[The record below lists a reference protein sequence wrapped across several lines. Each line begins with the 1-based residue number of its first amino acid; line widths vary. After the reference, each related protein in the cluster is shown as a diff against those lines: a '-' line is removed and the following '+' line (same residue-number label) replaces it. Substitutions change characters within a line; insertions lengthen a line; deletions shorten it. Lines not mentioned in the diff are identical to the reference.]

1 MAQQRPLSPRLMI
14 YKPQLTSMMS
24 ITHRATGAA
33 LALGSLLVVWW
44 IVALATGAEYY
55 SFVQSIIAS
64 WFGQLVLFGFTVAVF
79 YHLSN
84 GIRPLFWD
92 FGHNLT
98 IEGVHRTGYMVLA
111 STVILTALTWAL
123 VIFG

>member
-1 MAQQRPLSPRLMI
+1 MAQQRPLSPHLMI
-14 YKPQLTSMMS
+14 YKPQLTSIMS
-24 ITHRATGAA
+24 ITHRATGTA

-55 SFVQSIIAS
+55 NFVQSILTS

-84 GIRPLFWD
+84 GIRHLFWD
-92 FGHNLT
+92 FGYNLT
-98 IEGVHRTGYMVLA
+98 IEGVHRSGYMVLA

>member
-1 MAQQRPLSPRLMI
+1 MAQQRPLSPHLMI
-14 YKPQLTSMMS
+14 YKPQLTSIMS
-24 ITHRATGAA
+24 ITHRATGTA

-55 SFVQSIIAS
+55 NFVQSILTS

-84 GIRPLFWD
+84 GIRHLFWD
-92 FGHNLT
+92 FGYNLT
-98 IEGVHRTGYMVLA
+98 IEGVHRSGYMVLA

-123 VIFG
+123 VILG

>member
-1 MAQQRPLSPRLMI
+1 MAQQRPLSPHLMI

-44 IVALATGAEYY
+44 IVALASGAEYY
-55 SFVQSIIAS
+55 SFVQSIITS

-84 GIRPLFWD
+84 GIRHLFWD
-92 FGHNLT
+92 FGYNLT
-98 IEGVHRTGYMVLA
+98 IEGVHRSGYMVLA
-111 STVILTALTWAL
+111 STVILTAITWSL
-123 VIFG
+123 VIWG